1 MGEQS
6 RCDDSP
12 EDLLRGREMF
22 GDAIAANFFSF
33 QALSQKNRNE
43 KAIINDQIM
52 TS

>member
-22 GDAIAANFFSF
+22 GDAIAANFFFVSGAF
-33 QALSQKNRNE
+33 AKESERKSNNQ
-43 KAIINDQIM
+43 
-52 TS
+52 